1 MTLQV
6 VGKFERLAPEMN
18 WEKTLILVGDFVVK
32 NPHWRLCCLKSAL
45 KTSLF
50 ESPLK
55 TLLSRIRR
63 QKINLAADS
72 SLTAAAWSAI
82 SKRFFVAIF
91 YPRFSFCPLETN
103 DSKKISAISFWAIC
117 EFKVLQYLLSFSAF
131 GRPRQMCCLH
141 GGGQGRQMHKVS
153 VRFNFFYHI
162 LVPGIFLLQICMP
175 F

>member
-1 MTLQV
+1 MQVYLQ
-6 VGKFERLAPEMN
+6 RNDLAGCGEIWATCTRNELREDIDPG
-18 WEKTLILVGDFVVK
+18 W
-32 NPHWRLCCLKSAL
+32 WLCCQ
-45 KTSLF
+45 

-103 DSKKISAISFWAIC
+103 DSKKISAISFLQIS

-153 VRFNFFYHI
+153 VRFNFFWPHF
-162 LVPGIFLLQICMP
+162 GARNIFFRYVYAVQN
-175 F
+175 